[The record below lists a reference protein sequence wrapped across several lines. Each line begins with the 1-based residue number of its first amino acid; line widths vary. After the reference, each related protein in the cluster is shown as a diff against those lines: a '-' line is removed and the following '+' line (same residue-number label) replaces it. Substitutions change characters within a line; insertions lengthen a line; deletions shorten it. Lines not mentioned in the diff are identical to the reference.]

1 MATVRPI
8 SLSMSFLLL
17 RNFSSFLFYLDVF
30 LLRDCLFAFSQMN
43 TYIQAAVHNLKTVRA
58 EKAIAERDRDRYFEA
73 STANFEQFRKV
84 EAELVAEQE
93 KVRSLEAELE
103 RVRREAI
110 ADFKASPEFDDL
122 LAAEY
127 DASFPETFKSCWE
140 RIIDEVGAQIEGVT
154 LERFPVPR
162 LPGEETPSPMAVEDL
177 GDSHPVDSQNLEIPT
192 ENLMIQDSNQ
202 DERDLG
208 KGGEAQDEARDEAQE
223 REA

>member
-1 MATVRPI
+1 
-8 SLSMSFLLL
+8 
-17 RNFSSFLFYLDVF
+17 
-30 LLRDCLFAFSQMN
+30 MN
-43 TYIQAAVHNLKTVRA
+43 TYLQAAVHNLKTVRA
-58 EKAIAERDRDRYFEA
+58 EKAIAERDRDRYFET

-122 LAAEY
+122 VAAEY

-154 LERFPVPR
+154 LERFPVPT

-177 GDSHPVDSQNLEIPT
+177 GESHPIDSQDGEVPT
-192 ENLMIQDSNQ
+192 ETLMIEDPKRA
-202 DERDLG
+202 EEDLVEEV
-208 KGGEAQDEARDEAQE
+208 EAQDEVKAKEAQE
-223 REA
+223 AAQDQEDVFDDGLP